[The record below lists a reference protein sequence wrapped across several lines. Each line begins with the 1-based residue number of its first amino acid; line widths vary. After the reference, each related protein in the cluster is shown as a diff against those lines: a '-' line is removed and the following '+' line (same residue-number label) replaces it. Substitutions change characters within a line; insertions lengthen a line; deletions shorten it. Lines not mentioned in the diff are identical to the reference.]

1 MAWFSEALDRLA
13 SRPCCG
19 YTADG
24 PAATEPTALAAMAL
38 LAQGYDKPA
47 THALHWLCDIQRSDG
62 SLGIDA
68 SNAKPCWPTGWAV
81 LAWQAA
87 LTTQGPEPRWA
98 EAAARAVAW
107 ILALQGRGQ
116 PRSKWFG
123 HDTSLQAWPWVEET
137 QSWVEPTAINL
148 MALKRSGHSGHA
160 RSREAVVMLLDRMV
174 PGGGW
179 NYGNTIVLGA
189 TLKPHVQPT
198 GLALAAL
205 AGEPTAAETVQRSL
219 GCLEHALSPRTT
231 AASLG
236 YALIGAAA
244 HGRRFPASRDWLEAA
259 CRRTLRRDASP
270 YKLALLLL
278 AASGQGCPWYC
289 KIGSSEKATP

>member
-13 SRPCCG
+13 NRPCCG
-19 YTADG
+19 YAADG
-24 PAATEPTALAAMAL
+24 PASTEPTALAAMGL
-38 LAQGYDKPA
+38 LAHGYDEPA
-47 THALHWLCDIQRSDG
+47 ARGLNWLCDVQRSDG

-68 SNAKPCWPTGWAV
+68 SNAKPCWATGWAV

-87 LTTQGPEPRWA
+87 LATQRRDPRWA
-98 EAAARAVAW
+98 DAAGRAVAW

-148 MALKRSGHSGHA
+148 VALKRSGHSGHA

-205 AGEPTAAETVQRSL
+205 TGEPTAAEHVHRSL
-219 GCLEHALSPRTT
+219 GYLEQALSARTT
-231 AASLG
+231 TASLC

-244 HGRRFPASRDWLEAA
+244 HGRRFPASGEWLEAA
-259 CRRTLRRDASP
+259 WRRTLQRDASP
-270 YKLALLLL
+270 YKLALLVL
-278 AASGQGCPWYC
+278 AASEQGCPWC
-289 KIGSSEKATP
+289 NSSPTEKATP